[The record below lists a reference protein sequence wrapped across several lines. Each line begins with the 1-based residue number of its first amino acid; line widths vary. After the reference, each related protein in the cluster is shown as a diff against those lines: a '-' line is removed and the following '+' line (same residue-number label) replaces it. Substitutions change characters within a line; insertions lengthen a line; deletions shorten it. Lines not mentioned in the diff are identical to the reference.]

1 MILTYSTLILASLI
15 AAMLA
20 LFFYRL
26 ISHATKSASR
36 ARKRQN
42 QASNIHAEQKAHAWR
57 RAVGNVATSDAA
69 QTSPAMPAGNHSQN
83 NVWPYREKRLSTVGS
98 AYKVRRKTTGGNPG
112 AKYTRT
118 PWGW

>member
-15 AAMLA
+15 VAMLA

-42 QASNIHAEQKAHAWR
+42 QANNIHAGHKAHAWR
-57 RAVGNVATSDAA
+57 RAVRNVATSDAA
-69 QTSPAMPAGNHSQN
+69 QTSPAMPAGNHSQSD
-83 NVWPYREKRLSTVGS
+83 VWPYRVKRQSTVGN
-98 AYKVRRKTTGGNPG
+98 AYKVRRNTAGGRPG
-112 AKYTRT
+112 TKHTRT

>member
-15 AAMLA
+15 VAMLA

-42 QASNIHAEQKAHAWR
+42 RANNIHAGHKAHAWR
-57 RAVGNVATSDAA
+57 RAVGNIATRDAA
-69 QTSPAMPAGNHSQN
+69 QTSSAIPAGNHSQN

-98 AYKVRRKTTGGNPG
+98 VYKIRRKTAGGKLG
-112 AKYTRT
+112 IKHART